1 MLSLR
6 RLVGLVLQE
15 SGSIGTPGLRPR
27 QQVCPKSQCQWV
39 RVRCVVIVIVDV
51 DHKIFIAVAVV
62 LFDLVA
68 VVHGGRYV
76 ANSDIRLR
84 SKNFYL
90 QVLIHM

>member
-1 MLSLR
+1 MRCR
-6 RLVGLVLQE
+6 RLRSCHGHHRK
-15 SGSIGTPGLRPR
+15 SRRYIRSWTRSSMRPHDGYER
-27 QQVCPKSQCQWV
+27 I
-39 RVRCVVIVIVDV
+39 CVVIVIVDV

-84 SKNFYL
+84 SRNFYL
-90 QVLIHM
+90 QVLINR